1 MLKEILPN
9 MKSYNREHLVK
20 DVIGE
25 LYMAH
30 GAIQDI
36 LALQKL
42 VNSVPLDQNT
52 VNKYS
57 FSYDRAVLAYN
68 V

>member
-1 MLKEILPN
+1 
-9 MKSYNREHLVK
+9 MKSYKREHLVK

-36 LALQKL
+36 LALPVHTITEKHRKALNFSLYICNISFL
-42 VNSVPLDQNT
+42 VY
-52 VNKYS
+52 VNE
-57 FSYDRAVLAYN
+57 FN
-68 V
+68 

>member
-9 MKSYNREHLVK
+9 MKSYKREHLVK

-42 VNSVPLDQNT
+42 VNSVPLDQKLLTNIHSAFT
-52 VNKYS
+52 EQC
-57 FSYDRAVLAYN
+57 
-68 V
+68 